1 MASVTKLS
9 LEFVDEDGAKMSR
22 SYNYANPSV
31 TGTQVKTL
39 MNSMITNG
47 SIFNTPPAIIKG
59 AYLIT
64 TDKNAIDLD

>member
-22 SYNYANPSV
+22 SYNYADPEV
-31 TGTQVKTL
+31 TGTQVKAL

-47 SIFNTPPAIIKG
+47 SIFSTPPAIMKA

-64 TDKNAIDLD
+64 TDKNAIDLE

>member
-39 MNSMITNG
+39 MTAMITNG
-47 SIFNTPPAIIKG
+47 SIFSTPPAIIKG